1 MENKFY
7 IIQKS
12 KHFDW
17 SWFVWEGPSI
27 LCENGQFHTIS
38 EIMGL
43 EIYTPVLFISKESAE
58 EARKM
63 FGRWPRYKVVKITD
77 PSWLN

>member
-1 MENKFY
+1 MENNFY
-7 IIQKS
+7 IIQES

-17 SWFVWEGPSI
+17 IDWYWCETAI
-27 LCENGQFHTIS
+27 LCEDGSFREVGTIMS
-38 EIMGL
+38 L
-43 EIYTPVLFISKESAE
+43 QTYTPVLFVSKESAK

-63 FGRWPRYKVVKITD
+63 FGHWPRYKVVKITD

>member
-1 MENKFY
+1 MNSFY

-12 KHFDW
+12 KYFDW
-17 SWFVWEGPSI
+17 SWFEWEDTSI
-27 LCENGQFHTIS
+27 LCEDGLFWTVQK
-38 EIMGL
+38 IMSNQD
-43 EIYTPVLFISKESAE
+43 YVPVLFTSKESAE

-63 FGRWPRYKVVKITD
+63 FGHWPRYKVIKITD